1 MARYTGPKQK
11 IARRY
16 KEPLFG
22 YSKAL
27 DRKPYGPG
35 QHGKN
40 RRSKLSDFGVQLAE
54 KMKAKYLYGVLEKQ
68 FRRTYEEASRL
79 TGNTGENLMQLLE
92 SRLDNVVYR
101 MGFAPT
107 RRAARQ
113 LVAHKHILVNG
124 EVVNIAS
131 FRVRPGDVVAIRE
144 RSKTIELVLTSI
156 QARGARYGWI
166 EVDKDAK
173 SGKFLSYPSRDD
185 IPENIQER
193 LIVELYSR

>member
-1 MARYTGPKQK
+1 MARYRGPKQK

-40 RRSKLSDFGVQLAE
+40 RRSKQSDFGIQLAE
-54 KMKAKYLYGVLEKQ
+54 KMKAKYLYGVLERQ
-68 FRRTYEEASRL
+68 FRRVYEEASRIG
-79 TGNTGENLMQLLE
+79 GNTGENLMRLLE
-92 SRLDNVVYR
+92 SRLDNVVFR

-113 LVAHKHILVNG
+113 LVGHKHITVNG
-124 EVVNIAS
+124 HVVNIPS
-131 FRVRPGDVVAIRE
+131 YQVQPGDVVAVRE
-144 RSKTIELVLTSI
+144 RSKTLELVTGSLQS
-156 QARGARYGWI
+156 RGARYPWI
-166 EVDKDAK
+166 EVSKER
-173 SGKFLSYPSRDD
+173 SEGKYLDLPARED

>member
-1 MARYTGPKQK
+1 MARYRGPKQK

-40 RRSKLSDFGVQLAE
+40 RRRKQSDYGIQLAE
-54 KMKAKYLYGVLEKQ
+54 KMKAKYLYGVLERQ
-68 FRRTYEEASRL
+68 FRRIYEEASRL
-79 TGNTGENLMQLLE
+79 SGNTGENLMRLLE

-113 LVAHKHILVNG
+113 LVSHKHVTVNG
-124 EVVNIAS
+124 GLVNIAS
-131 FRVRPGDVVAIRE
+131 YRVKPGDVVAVRE
-144 RSKTIELVLTSI
+144 RSKTLELVTNSLQS
-156 QARGARYGWI
+156 RGGNYPWI
-166 EVDKDAK
+166 EVNKTGA
-173 SGKFLSYPSRDD
+173 SGKFLDLPTRED

>member
-1 MARYTGPKQK
+1 MARYRGPKQK

-40 RRSKLSDFGVQLAE
+40 RRSKQSDFGIQLAE
-54 KMKAKYLYGVLEKQ
+54 KMKAKYLYGVLERQ
-68 FRRTYEEASRL
+68 FRRIYQDASRSS
-79 TGNTGENLMQLLE
+79 GNTGENLMKLLE

-113 LVAHKHILVNG
+113 LVGHKHVTVNG
-124 EVVNIAS
+124 NIVNIAS
-131 FRVRPGDVVAIRE
+131 YRVKPGDVVAVRE
-144 RSKTIELVLTSI
+144 RSKTLELVHNSLTS
-156 QARGARYGWI
+156 RGARYPWI
-166 EVDKDAK
+166 QVNKEQV
-173 SGKFLSYPSRDD
+173 SGTFLDMPARED

>member
-11 IARRY
+11 IARRF

-40 RRSKLSDFGVQLAE
+40 RRGKTSDYGVQLAE
-54 KMKAKYLYGVLEKQ
+54 KMKAKYLYGILERQ
-68 FRRTYEEASRL
+68 FRLAYGKAARL
-79 TGNTGENLMQLLE
+79 GGNTGENLMRILE
-92 SRLDNVVYR
+92 SRLDNMVYR
-101 MGFAPT
+101 MGFAPS

-113 LVAHKHILVNG
+113 LVGHKHILVNG
-124 EVVNIAS
+124 EVVNIPS
-131 FRVRPGDVVAIRE
+131 FQVRPGDVVSVRE
-144 RSKTIELVLTSI
+144 RSKNIEIITTTS
-156 QARGARYGWI
+156 QSRGSRLAWLDVSKT
-166 EVDKDAK
+166 EL
-173 SGKFLSYPSRDD
+173 SGKLLTMPNRDD